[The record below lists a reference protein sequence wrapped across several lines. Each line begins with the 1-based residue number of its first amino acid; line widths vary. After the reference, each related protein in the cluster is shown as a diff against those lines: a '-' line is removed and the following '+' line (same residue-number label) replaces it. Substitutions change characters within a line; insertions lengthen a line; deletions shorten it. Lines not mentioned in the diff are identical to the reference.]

1 MINEGNDFML
11 ELKNIKKSYKTG
23 DFIQHA
29 LKGVDLKFRT
39 NEFVAI
45 LGPSGSGKTTLLNII
60 GGLDHYD
67 SGDLIINSK
76 STKKFKDSNWDSYR
90 NNCVGFIFQ
99 AYNLISHISV
109 LENVEMST
117 ILSGYSKKKRR
128 KKALEALERVGL
140 KDHVHKK
147 PNQLSGGQMR
157 RVAIAG
163 VMAYEPDILCL
174 DEPAAG
180 LDPEGQKQIFD
191 IFKNYQKLGHT
202 VILISHNMDDI
213 SKYADD
219 MLVLEQGHMIK
230 HASPKEVFS
239 DADWVKKHYLDEPA
253 PSKLARSLQKVGFHF
268 SSMPLT
274 VESLVEEISKELR
287 AKGGN

>member
-1 MINEGNDFML
+1 MSIKF
-11 ELKNIKKSYKTG
+11 KNVDYVYAPGTPFQTQGLSNISFEIKDGS
-23 DFIQHA
+23 
-29 LKGVDLKFRT
+29 
-39 NEFVAI
+39 FVAI
-45 LGPSGSGKTTLLNII
+45 AGHTGSGKSTLMQHFDGLLLPSKGSITIANQTITVDTPNKVLKEIRKKVGLVFQFPENQLFEETVLKDVMFGPLNFGFSEEKAKEQAMRWIEKV
-60 GGLDHYD
+60 GLPEETM
-67 SGDLIINSK
+67 SK
-76 STKKFKDSNWDSYR
+76 SPF
-90 NNCVGFIFQ
+90 
-99 AYNLISHISV
+99 
-109 LENVEMST
+109 E
-117 ILSGYSKKKRR
+117 
-128 KKALEALERVGL
+128 
-140 KDHVHKK
+140 
-147 PNQLSGGQMR
+147 LSGGQMR

-180 LDPEGQKQIFD
+180 LDPEGQKQMFD
-191 IFKNYQKLGHT
+191 IFKNYQQLGHT
-202 VILISHNMDDI
+202 VVLISHNMEDI

-219 MLVLEQGHMIK
+219 MLVLEQGQMIK

>member
-1 MINEGNDFML
+1 MSIKF
-11 ELKNIKKSYKTG
+11 KNVDYVYAPGTPFQTQGLSNISFEIKDGS
-23 DFIQHA
+23 
-29 LKGVDLKFRT
+29 
-39 NEFVAI
+39 FVAI
-45 LGPSGSGKTTLLNII
+45 AGHTGSGKSTLMQHFDGLLLPSKGSITIANQTITVDTPNKVLKEIRKKVGLVFQFPENQLFEETVLKDVMFGPLNFGFSEEKAKEQAIRWI
-60 GGLDHYD
+60 EKVGLPAETM
-67 SGDLIINSK
+67 SK
-76 STKKFKDSNWDSYR
+76 SPF
-90 NNCVGFIFQ
+90 
-99 AYNLISHISV
+99 
-109 LENVEMST
+109 E
-117 ILSGYSKKKRR
+117 
-128 KKALEALERVGL
+128 
-140 KDHVHKK
+140 
-147 PNQLSGGQMR
+147 LSGGQMR

-191 IFKNYQKLGHT
+191 IFRNYQKLGHT

-219 MLVLEQGHMIK
+219 MLVLEQGQMIK

>member
-1 MINEGNDFML
+1 MSIKF
-11 ELKNIKKSYKTG
+11 KNVDYVYAPGTPFQTQGLSNISFEIKDGS
-23 DFIQHA
+23 
-29 LKGVDLKFRT
+29 
-39 NEFVAI
+39 FVAI
-45 LGPSGSGKTTLLNII
+45 AGHTGSGKSTLMQHFDGLLLPSKGSITIANQTITVDTPNKVLKEIRKKVGLVFQFPENQLFEETVLKDVMFGPLNFGFSEEKAKEQAMRWIEKV
-60 GGLDHYD
+60 GLPEETM
-67 SGDLIINSK
+67 SK
-76 STKKFKDSNWDSYR
+76 SPF
-90 NNCVGFIFQ
+90 
-99 AYNLISHISV
+99 
-109 LENVEMST
+109 E
-117 ILSGYSKKKRR
+117 
-128 KKALEALERVGL
+128 
-140 KDHVHKK
+140 
-147 PNQLSGGQMR
+147 LSGGQMR

-180 LDPEGQKQIFD
+180 LDPEGQKQMFD
-191 IFKNYQKLGHT
+191 IFKNYQQLGHT
-202 VILISHNMDDI
+202 VVLISHNMDDI

-219 MLVLEQGHMIK
+219 MLVLEQGQMIK

>member
-1 MINEGNDFML
+1 MSIKF
-11 ELKNIKKSYKTG
+11 KNVDYVYAPGTPFQTQGLSNISFEIKDGS
-23 DFIQHA
+23 
-29 LKGVDLKFRT
+29 
-39 NEFVAI
+39 FVAI
-45 LGPSGSGKTTLLNII
+45 AGHTGSGKSTLMQHFDGLLLPSKGSITIANQTITVDTPNKVLKEIRKKVGLVFQFPENQLFEETVLKDVMFGPLNFGFSEEKAKEQAIRWI
-60 GGLDHYD
+60 EKVGLPEETM
-67 SGDLIINSK
+67 SK
-76 STKKFKDSNWDSYR
+76 SPF
-90 NNCVGFIFQ
+90 
-99 AYNLISHISV
+99 
-109 LENVEMST
+109 E
-117 ILSGYSKKKRR
+117 
-128 KKALEALERVGL
+128 
-140 KDHVHKK
+140 
-147 PNQLSGGQMR
+147 LSGGQMR

-163 VMAYEPDILCL
+163 VMAYKPDILCL

>member
-1 MINEGNDFML
+1 MSIKF
-11 ELKNIKKSYKTG
+11 KNVDYVYAPGTPFQTQGLSNISFEIKDGS
-23 DFIQHA
+23 
-29 LKGVDLKFRT
+29 
-39 NEFVAI
+39 FVAI
-45 LGPSGSGKTTLLNII
+45 AGHTGSGKSTLMQHFDGLLLPSKGSITIANQTITVDTPNKVLKEIRKKVGLVFQFPENQLFEETVLKDVMFGPLNFGFSEEKAKEQAIRWI
-60 GGLDHYD
+60 EKVGLPEETM
-67 SGDLIINSK
+67 SK
-76 STKKFKDSNWDSYR
+76 SPF
-90 NNCVGFIFQ
+90 
-99 AYNLISHISV
+99 
-109 LENVEMST
+109 E
-117 ILSGYSKKKRR
+117 
-128 KKALEALERVGL
+128 
-140 KDHVHKK
+140 
-147 PNQLSGGQMR
+147 LSGGQMR

-191 IFKNYQKLGHT
+191 IFRNYQKLGHT

>member
-1 MINEGNDFML
+1 MSIKF
-11 ELKNIKKSYKTG
+11 KNVDYVYAPGTPFQTQGLSNISFEIKDGS
-23 DFIQHA
+23 
-29 LKGVDLKFRT
+29 
-39 NEFVAI
+39 FVAI
-45 LGPSGSGKTTLLNII
+45 AGHTGSGKSTLMQHFDGLLLPSKGSITIANQTITVDTPNKVLKEIRKKVGLVFQFPENQLFEETVLKDVMFGPLNFGFSEEKAKEQAIRWI
-60 GGLDHYD
+60 EKVGLPEETM
-67 SGDLIINSK
+67 SK
-76 STKKFKDSNWDSYR
+76 SPF
-90 NNCVGFIFQ
+90 
-99 AYNLISHISV
+99 
-109 LENVEMST
+109 E
-117 ILSGYSKKKRR
+117 
-128 KKALEALERVGL
+128 
-140 KDHVHKK
+140 
-147 PNQLSGGQMR
+147 LSGGQMR

-180 LDPEGQKQIFD
+180 LDPEGQKQMFD
-191 IFKNYQKLGHT
+191 IFKNYQQLGHT
-202 VILISHNMDDI
+202 VVLISHNMDDI

-219 MLVLEQGHMIK
+219 MLVLEQGQMIK

>member
-1 MINEGNDFML
+1 MSIKF
-11 ELKNIKKSYKTG
+11 KNVDYVYAPGTPFQTQGLSNISFEIKDGS
-23 DFIQHA
+23 
-29 LKGVDLKFRT
+29 
-39 NEFVAI
+39 FVAI
-45 LGPSGSGKTTLLNII
+45 AGHTGSGKSTLMQHFDGLLLPSKGSITIANQTITVDTPNKVLKEIRKKVGLVFQFPENQLFEETVLKDVMFGPLNFGFSEEKAKEQAIRWI
-60 GGLDHYD
+60 EKVGLPAETM
-67 SGDLIINSK
+67 SK
-76 STKKFKDSNWDSYR
+76 SPF
-90 NNCVGFIFQ
+90 
-99 AYNLISHISV
+99 
-109 LENVEMST
+109 E
-117 ILSGYSKKKRR
+117 
-128 KKALEALERVGL
+128 
-140 KDHVHKK
+140 
-147 PNQLSGGQMR
+147 LSGGQMR

-191 IFKNYQKLGHT
+191 IFRNYQKLGHT

-274 VESLVEEISKELR
+274 VESLVEEISKDLR

>member
-1 MINEGNDFML
+1 MSIKF
-11 ELKNIKKSYKTG
+11 KNVDYVYAPGTPFQTQGLSNISFEIKDGS
-23 DFIQHA
+23 
-29 LKGVDLKFRT
+29 
-39 NEFVAI
+39 FVAI
-45 LGPSGSGKTTLLNII
+45 AGHTGSGKSTLMQHFDGLLLPSKGSITIANQTITVDTPNKVLKEIRKKVGLVFQFPENQLFEETVLKDVMFGPLNFGFSEEKAKEQAIRWI
-60 GGLDHYD
+60 EKVGLPEETM
-67 SGDLIINSK
+67 SK
-76 STKKFKDSNWDSYR
+76 SPF
-90 NNCVGFIFQ
+90 
-99 AYNLISHISV
+99 
-109 LENVEMST
+109 E
-117 ILSGYSKKKRR
+117 
-128 KKALEALERVGL
+128 
-140 KDHVHKK
+140 
-147 PNQLSGGQMR
+147 LSGGQMR

-191 IFKNYQKLGHT
+191 IFKNYQQLGHT
-202 VILISHNMDDI
+202 VVLISHNMDDI

-219 MLVLEQGHMIK
+219 MLVLEQGQMIK

>member
-1 MINEGNDFML
+1 MSIKF
-11 ELKNIKKSYKTG
+11 KNVDYVYAPGTPFQTQGLSNISFEIKDGS
-23 DFIQHA
+23 
-29 LKGVDLKFRT
+29 
-39 NEFVAI
+39 FVAI
-45 LGPSGSGKTTLLNII
+45 AGHTGSGKSTLMQHFDGLLLPSKGSITIANQTITVDTPNKVLKEIRKKVGLVFQFPENQLFEETVLKDVMFGLLNFGFSEEKAKEQAIRWI
-60 GGLDHYD
+60 EKVGLPAETM
-67 SGDLIINSK
+67 SK
-76 STKKFKDSNWDSYR
+76 SPF
-90 NNCVGFIFQ
+90 
-99 AYNLISHISV
+99 
-109 LENVEMST
+109 E
-117 ILSGYSKKKRR
+117 
-128 KKALEALERVGL
+128 
-140 KDHVHKK
+140 
-147 PNQLSGGQMR
+147 LSGGQMR

>member
-1 MINEGNDFML
+1 MSIKF
-11 ELKNIKKSYKTG
+11 KNVDYVYAPGTPFQTQGLSNISFEIKDGS
-23 DFIQHA
+23 
-29 LKGVDLKFRT
+29 
-39 NEFVAI
+39 FVAI
-45 LGPSGSGKTTLLNII
+45 AGHTGSGKSTLMQHFDGLLLPSKGSITIANQTITVDTPNKVLKEIRKKVGLVFQFPENQLFEETVLKDVMFGPLNFGFSEEKSKEQAIRWI
-60 GGLDHYD
+60 EKVGLPEETM
-67 SGDLIINSK
+67 SK
-76 STKKFKDSNWDSYR
+76 SPF
-90 NNCVGFIFQ
+90 
-99 AYNLISHISV
+99 
-109 LENVEMST
+109 E
-117 ILSGYSKKKRR
+117 
-128 KKALEALERVGL
+128 
-140 KDHVHKK
+140 
-147 PNQLSGGQMR
+147 LSGGQMR

>member
-1 MINEGNDFML
+1 MSIKF
-11 ELKNIKKSYKTG
+11 KNVDYVYAPGTPFQTQGLSNISFEIKDGS
-23 DFIQHA
+23 
-29 LKGVDLKFRT
+29 
-39 NEFVAI
+39 FVAI
-45 LGPSGSGKTTLLNII
+45 AGHTGSGKSTLMQHFDGLLLPSKGSITIANQTITVDTPNKVLKEIRKKVGLVFQFPENQLFEETVLKDVMFGPLNFGFSEEKAKEQAIRWI
-60 GGLDHYD
+60 EKVGLPAETM
-67 SGDLIINSK
+67 SK
-76 STKKFKDSNWDSYR
+76 SPF
-90 NNCVGFIFQ
+90 
-99 AYNLISHISV
+99 
-109 LENVEMST
+109 E
-117 ILSGYSKKKRR
+117 
-128 KKALEALERVGL
+128 
-140 KDHVHKK
+140 
-147 PNQLSGGQMR
+147 LSGGQMR

-287 AKGGN
+287 AK

>member
-1 MINEGNDFML
+1 VSIKF
-11 ELKNIKKSYKTG
+11 KNVDYVYAPGTPFQTQGLSNISFEIKDGS
-23 DFIQHA
+23 
-29 LKGVDLKFRT
+29 
-39 NEFVAI
+39 FVAI
-45 LGPSGSGKTTLLNII
+45 AGHTGSGKSTLMQHFDGLLLPSKGSITIANQTITVDTPNKVLKEIRKKVGLVFQFPENQLFEETVLKDVMFGPLNFGFSEEKAKEQAIRWI
-60 GGLDHYD
+60 EKVGLPEETM
-67 SGDLIINSK
+67 SK
-76 STKKFKDSNWDSYR
+76 SPF
-90 NNCVGFIFQ
+90 
-99 AYNLISHISV
+99 
-109 LENVEMST
+109 E
-117 ILSGYSKKKRR
+117 
-128 KKALEALERVGL
+128 
-140 KDHVHKK
+140 
-147 PNQLSGGQMR
+147 LSGGQMR

>member
-1 MINEGNDFML
+1 MSIKFKNVDYVYAPGTPFQTQGLSNISF
-11 ELKNIKKSYKTG
+11 ELKDGS
-23 DFIQHA
+23 
-29 LKGVDLKFRT
+29 
-39 NEFVAI
+39 FVAI
-45 LGPSGSGKTTLLNII
+45 AGHTGSGKSTLMQHFDGLLLPSKGSITIANQTITVDTPNKVLKEIRKKVGLVFQFPENQLFEETVLKDVMFGPLNFGFSEEKAKEQAIRWI
-60 GGLDHYD
+60 EKVGLPAETM
-67 SGDLIINSK
+67 SK
-76 STKKFKDSNWDSYR
+76 SPF
-90 NNCVGFIFQ
+90 
-99 AYNLISHISV
+99 
-109 LENVEMST
+109 E
-117 ILSGYSKKKRR
+117 
-128 KKALEALERVGL
+128 
-140 KDHVHKK
+140 
-147 PNQLSGGQMR
+147 LSGGQMR

-191 IFKNYQKLGHT
+191 IFRNYQKLGHT

>member
-1 MINEGNDFML
+1 MSIKF
-11 ELKNIKKSYKTG
+11 KNVDYVYAPETPFQTQGLSNISFEIKDGS
-23 DFIQHA
+23 
-29 LKGVDLKFRT
+29 
-39 NEFVAI
+39 FVAI
-45 LGPSGSGKTTLLNII
+45 AGHTGSGKSTLMQHFDGLLLPSKGSITIANQTITVDTPNKVLKEIRKKVGLVFQFPENQLFEETVLKDVMFGPLNFGFSEEKAKEQAIRWI
-60 GGLDHYD
+60 EKVGLPEETM
-67 SGDLIINSK
+67 SK
-76 STKKFKDSNWDSYR
+76 SPF
-90 NNCVGFIFQ
+90 
-99 AYNLISHISV
+99 
-109 LENVEMST
+109 E
-117 ILSGYSKKKRR
+117 
-128 KKALEALERVGL
+128 
-140 KDHVHKK
+140 
-147 PNQLSGGQMR
+147 LSGGQMR

>member
-1 MINEGNDFML
+1 MSIKF
-11 ELKNIKKSYKTG
+11 KNVDYVYAPETPFQTQGLSNISFEIKDGS
-23 DFIQHA
+23 
-29 LKGVDLKFRT
+29 
-39 NEFVAI
+39 FVAI
-45 LGPSGSGKTTLLNII
+45 AGHTGSGKSTLMQHFDGLLLPSKGSITIANQTITVDTPNKVLKEIRKKVGLVFQFPENQLFEETVLKDVMFGPLNFGFSEQKAKEQAIRWI
-60 GGLDHYD
+60 EKVGLPEETM
-67 SGDLIINSK
+67 SK
-76 STKKFKDSNWDSYR
+76 SPF
-90 NNCVGFIFQ
+90 
-99 AYNLISHISV
+99 
-109 LENVEMST
+109 E
-117 ILSGYSKKKRR
+117 
-128 KKALEALERVGL
+128 
-140 KDHVHKK
+140 
-147 PNQLSGGQMR
+147 LSGGQMR